1 MAAWQ
6 DSCWCMNVCAMV
18 ALLYPSCPDNV
29 QSMALQE
36 VGGGHLVNEEQMDL
50 VGRMLHLLLPPL
62 LPPSL
67 CDFSVFPCSWA
78 LPPPSFYTGGS
89 VCMLPS
95 SNKYLWSEPSV
106 IPANTTRKFQSY
118 MLSQSLLTMSPAHS
132 SPGPSTPSWHMT
144 ELLLHRAPP
153 RLADLWIWRAA
164 SEMWKSDALAQQ
176 KQAVGNRAH
185 LLVFHSSDMT
195 YLIIWE
201 GLSWS
206 PSFGTW

>member
-6 DSCWCMNVCAMV
+6 DSCWCMNVCTMV

-132 SPGPSTPSWHMT
+132 SPGPSHHHDTWLNYYSIEPPHVWQT
-144 ELLLHRAPP
+144 CGYGELLVRCENLMPWHNRSKQWATEPTFLFSIP
-153 RLADLWIWRAA
+153 LIWP
-164 SEMWKSDALAQQ
+164 
-176 KQAVGNRAH
+176 
-185 LLVFHSSDMT
+185 
-195 YLIIWE
+195 I
-201 GLSWS
+201 
-206 PSFGTW
+206 